1 MNLSERDKKHN
12 WHPYTQHKTAADFPA
27 IIKGKDI
34 PEPGIPEA
42 YKVLQ
47 HELQALAI
55 NVKILDVDG
64 NEIDMKKV
72 EQDEIKE
79 EAIVIADMSMINDI
93 EGLSIIDEEDE
104 VPEAAEIGFDDLDMD

>member
-1 MNLSERDKKHN
+1 MVIWIQKLTSLSFKLL
-12 WHPYTQHKTAADFPA
+12 Y
-27 IIKGKDI
+27 
-34 PEPGIPEA
+34 
-42 YKVLQ
+42 
-47 HELQALAI
+47 
-55 NVKILDVDG
+55 G